1 MNESQMW
8 FYFLKQFRKE
18 KIIKDYGKIHY
29 YENQKVDLLLCMKVS
44 QLTRKI
50 QNNFMKSGR
59 KKKEERRK

>member
-1 MNESQMW
+1 MW

-18 KIIKDYGKIHY
+18 EIIKDYGKIHY